1 MKTVTVEL
9 ADAAYPVMMEQ
20 GLRHRCGALL
30 AERIKPCK
38 IAVITD
44 ENVASLYLAD
54 VGASLTQAG
63 FTVLPIIVAP
73 GEGSKSFETLAKVV
87 ERLAAEKFTRTDCA
101 LALGGGVVGDLTGF
115 AAGCYLR
122 GIPFVQMPTTLLAA
136 VDASVGGKTAVNLN
150 AGKNLA
156 GLFYQP
162 QMVICDPECLQTL
175 TSHCIAD
182 GAAEAIKTGI
192 LGDDQLFDIYENGN
206 PATSYEEIIARCVAY
221 KAKIVAADP
230 TEHSVRKLLNLGHT
244 VGHAIERASDFAIS
258 HGHAVSI
265 GIAYVTRAVKK
276 RGLLQEDTAKRI
288 LATLER
294 NALPIH
300 TTFDIDTLD
309 ALTKVDK
316 KAAGASI
323 TVILPEG
330 IGNCRLEKIALD
342 EMRRLIADGVAEEA
356 YRP

>member
-1 MKTVTVEL
+1 MKTVTVAL
-9 ADAAYPVMMEQ
+9 TDTAYPVMMEQ
-20 GLRHRCGALL
+20 GLRHRCGTLL
-30 AERIKPCK
+30 AERIAPCK

-44 ENVASLYLAD
+44 ENVAPLYLAD
-54 VGASLTQAG
+54 VEASLKQAG
-63 FTVLPIIVAP
+63 FTVLPIVVAP
-73 GEGSKSFETLAKVV
+73 GEGSKSFGTLAKVV
-87 ERLAAEKFTRTDCA
+87 EALAAEKFTRTDCA
-101 LALGGGVVGDLTGF
+101 LALGGGVIGDLTGF

-122 GIPFVQMPTTLLAA
+122 GISFVQMPTTLLAA
-136 VDASVGGKTAVNLN
+136 VDASVGGKTAVNLD

-162 QMVICDPECLQTL
+162 KMVLCDPECLQTL
-175 TSHCIAD
+175 SAHCIAD

-192 LGDDQLFDIYENGN
+192 LGDAQLFDIYENGD
-206 PATSYEEIIARCVAY
+206 PAASYAEIIARCVAY

-244 VGHAIERASDFAIS
+244 IGHAIERASDFAIS
-258 HGHAVSI
+258 HGHAVGI
-265 GIAYVTRAVKK
+265 GMAYVTRAAAK
-276 RGLLQEDTAKRI
+276 RGLMSTDTAKRI

-300 TTFDIDTLD
+300 TAFDIDTLD

-330 IGNCRLEKIALD
+330 IGNCRMEKIALD
-342 EMRRLIADGVAEEA
+342 EMRQLIADGVGEEH
-356 YRP
+356 RP

>member
-1 MKTVTVEL
+1 MKTVTVAL
-9 ADAAYPVMMEQ
+9 SDTAYPVMMEQ
-20 GLRHRCGALL
+20 GLRHRCGTLL

-54 VGASLTQAG
+54 VRASLAQVG
-63 FTVLPIIVAP
+63 FDVLPIVVAP
-73 GEGSKSFETLAKVV
+73 GEESKSFQTLTNVV
-87 ERLAAEKFTRTDCA
+87 EILAAEKLTRTDCA
-101 LALGGGVVGDLTGF
+101 LALGGGVIGDLTGF

-122 GIPFVQMPTTLLAA
+122 GISFVQMPTTLLAA
-136 VDASVGGKTAVNLN
+136 VDASVGGKTAVNLK

-162 QMVICDPECLQTL
+162 QMVLCDPECLQTL
-175 TSHCIAD
+175 SAHCIAD

-192 LGDDQLFDIYENGN
+192 LGDKQLFDIYENGD
-206 PATSYEEIIARCVAY
+206 PAASYEEIIARCVAY
-221 KAKIVAADP
+221 KAKIVAEDP

-244 VGHAIERASDFAIS
+244 VGHAIERASNFAIS

-265 GIAYVTRAVKK
+265 GMAYVTRAAAK
-276 RGLLQEDTAKRI
+276 RGLLQEDAAQRI

-300 TTFDIDTLD
+300 TALDVDTLD

-316 KAAGASI
+316 KAAGTSI
-323 TVILPEG
+323 TVILPEE
-330 IGNCRLEKIALD
+330 IGTCRMEAIALD
-342 EMRRLIADGVAEEA
+342 EMRQLITDGVGEEQHS
-356 YRP
+356 

>member
-1 MKTVTVEL
+1 MKTVTVAL
-9 ADAAYPVMMEQ
+9 TDTAYPVMMEQ
-20 GLRHRCGALL
+20 GLRHRCGTLL
-30 AERIKPCK
+30 AERIAPCK

-44 ENVASLYLAD
+44 ENVAPLYLAD

-73 GEGSKSFETLAKVV
+73 GEGSKSFATLAKVV
-87 ERLAAEKFTRTDCA
+87 EALAAEQFTRTDCA

-122 GIPFVQMPTTLLAA
+122 GISFVQMPTTLLAA
-136 VDASVGGKTAVNLN
+136 VDASVGGKTAVNLD

-162 QMVICDPECLQTL
+162 KMVLCDPECLQTL
-175 TSHCIAD
+175 SAHCIAD

-192 LGDDQLFDIYENGN
+192 LGDAQLFDIYENGD
-206 PATSYEEIIARCVAY
+206 PAAAYEEIIARCVAY

-258 HGHAVSI
+258 HGHAVGI
-265 GIAYVTRAVKK
+265 GMAYVTRAAAK
-276 RGLLQEDTAKRI
+276 RGFLSADTAKRI

-300 TTFDIDTLD
+300 TAFDVDTLD

-323 TVILPEG
+323 TVILPEE
-330 IGNCRLEKIALD
+330 IGNCRMEKIALD
-342 EMRRLIADGVAEEA
+342 EMRQLIADGVGEEQLA
-356 YRP
+356 